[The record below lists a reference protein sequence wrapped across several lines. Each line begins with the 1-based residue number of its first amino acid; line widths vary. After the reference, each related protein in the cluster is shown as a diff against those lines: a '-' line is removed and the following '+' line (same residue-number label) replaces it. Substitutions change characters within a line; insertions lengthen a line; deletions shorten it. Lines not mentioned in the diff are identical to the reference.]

1 MRKQQELELSK
12 IKTYKII
19 SLKMA
24 HYLTKYLD
32 LPSQG
37 CRYENYNVKF
47 AIKRATG
54 RQRSAIRYLPE

>member
-24 HYLTKYLD
+24 HYLIKYLD

-47 AIKRATG
+47 AIKFAIG
-54 RQRSAIRYLPE
+54 RQRSAIRYLP

>member
-24 HYLTKYLD
+24 HYLIKYLD

-37 CRYENYNVKF
+37 CRYENHNVKF
-47 AIKRATG
+47 AIKCAIG
-54 RQRSAIRYLPE
+54 RQRSAIRYLP

>member
-1 MRKQQELELSK
+1 MRKKQELELSK

-24 HYLTKYLD
+24 HYLIKYLD

-47 AIKRATG
+47 AIKFATG
-54 RQRSAIRYLPE
+54 RQRSAIRYLP

>member
-1 MRKQQELELSK
+1 MRKQQKLESSK
-12 IKTYKII
+12 IKSIKIN

-24 HYLTKYLD
+24 HYLIKYLD

-54 RQRSAIRYLPE
+54 RQRSAIRYLPK

>member
-1 MRKQQELELSK
+1 MRKQQKLELSK
-12 IKTYKII
+12 IKSHKINT
-19 SLKMA
+19 LKMA
-24 HYLTKYLD
+24 RYLIKYLD

-54 RQRSAIRYLPE
+54 RQRSAIRYLP

>member
-1 MRKQQELELSK
+1 
-12 IKTYKII
+12 
-19 SLKMA
+19 MA
-24 HYLTKYLD
+24 HYLIKYLD

>member
-24 HYLTKYLD
+24 HYLIKYLD

-47 AIKRATG
+47 ANKRATG
-54 RQRSAIRYLPE
+54 RQRSAIRYLP